1 MPLTPQVVV
10 IGGGLGGLCLAH
22 GLRTAGIGVTVHER
36 DPSPGHRPQG
46 YRLHL
51 DSRGAGA
58 LHQCLPP
65 RLYEL
70 FTATAGLPSRRVT
83 VLDERL
89 REVHG
94 VTFDS
99 VSAGGVPAESVSG
112 GGESAES
119 VSAGGVSA
127 GGDPAT
133 FSAPVDR
140 MVLRQVLLA
149 GLDDVVGY
157 GAEFTHYEHEGDR
170 VRAWFADGG
179 SVTGDVLVGADG
191 VGSRVRGQLLPH
203 ARTKDLGT
211 RCVYGRTLLDE
222 RVAALLPPRLH
233 EGFVSVHASRAGLAL
248 GLVRLRE
255 DPAGAAARLWPGL
268 RPQWPGDYVMW
279 ALTLDAREL
288 PGAGAELPAAG
299 GLHEFVKRRIS
310 TWHPDLV
317 SLVAAAEV
325 DQTACV
331 AIRSSVPVGPWRPSN
346 VTVLGD
352 AVHAMS
358 PAQGSGANCA
368 LLDAAVLCRALSGA
382 LAAGLPLDGAIGDYE
397 RRMTGYGFA
406 AVRASERAAMA
417 GSGPLARAMF
427 RLGRML
433 R

>member
-1 MPLTPQVVV
+1 MPVAPQVVI
-10 IGGGLGGLCLAH
+10 IGGGLGGLCAAH
-22 GLRTAGIGVTVHER
+22 GLRRAGIGVTVHER

-83 VLDERL
+83 VVDERL
-89 REVHG
+89 RELHG
-94 VTFDS
+94 VRFD
-99 VSAGGVPAESVSG
+99 
-112 GGESAES
+112 
-119 VSAGGVSA
+119 GVSA

-149 GLDDVVGY
+149 GLDGVVGY
-157 GAEFTHYEHEGDR
+157 GAEFTHYEHEGER

-203 ARTKDLGT
+203 ARIKDLGT

-222 RVAALLPPRLH
+222 QVAGLLPPRIH
-233 EGFVSVHASRAGLAL
+233 EGFVSVHSSRAGLAL
-248 GLVRLRE
+248 GLVRPRE
-255 DPAGAAARLWPGL
+255 DPEEAAARLWPGL

-279 ALTLDAREL
+279 ALTVDAREL
-288 PGAGAELPAAG
+288 PGTDAELPAAG
-299 GLHEFVKRRIS
+299 GLHEFVKRRIA
-310 TWHPDLV
+310 TWHPNLV

-325 DQTACV
+325 DQTFCV

-382 LAAGLPLDGAIGDYE
+382 VTAGLPLAGAIGDYE

-417 GSGPLARAMF
+417 RSGPLTRAMS